1 MRAGAL
7 PMHLDFS
14 LCSYETK
21 IVITRSPDNLNGQT
35 FFAT

>member
-7 PMHLDFS
+7 SMHFNFS
-14 LCSYETK
+14 MCSYEAK
-21 IVITRSPDNLNGQT
+21 IVITRSPDNLNGQI